1 MEGPVNEHGVVID
14 FDDLAAVVERVVMDR
29 YDHRL
34 LNDVLDNPTAER
46 IAQQVWK
53 QLEAAGLDLVAVRL
67 WETPQSMVEL
77 LAE

>member
-1 MEGPVNEHGVVID
+1 MD
-14 FDDLAAVVERVVMDR
+14 FDDLAAVLEREVVSR

-46 IAQQVWK
+46 IAQQAWK
-53 QLEAAGLDLVAVRL
+53 YLEAAGLSLASLRL

-77 LAE
+77 LAG

>member
-1 MEGPVNEHGVVID
+1 MD
-14 FDDLAAVVERVVMDR
+14 FEDLAAVVEREVVSR

-46 IAQQVWK
+46 IAHEAWK
-53 QLEAAGLDLVAVRL
+53 HLEAAGLYLVAVRL
-67 WETPQSMVEL
+67 RETPQSMVEL